1 MEKVKTNIVTVM
13 LSCTKNVLLV
23 IACFYFVYLMC
34 CVISGY
40 SDVIADRI
48 SSFFTLLAP
57 FFIPIKN
64 FMVEHTVKL
73 FMGWLIIAVWT
84 SCVIFKLDKSG
95 MEPPP
100 FLMNFAFILVPIGC
114 LISFITAFSF
124 VDTLILVTLIV
135 GLIAFF
141 LLFLSM
147 IIMIVI
153 IGDKEVVDEPK
164 KETEDIDL
172 KAPEQL
178 EMFNDKND
186 PV

>member
-1 MEKVKTNIVTVM
+1 MEKAKTNVVTVM

-64 FMVEHTVKL
+64 FIVEHTVKL
-73 FMGWLIIAVWT
+73 FIGWLIIAVWT

-95 MEPPP
+95 MEPPSS
-100 FLMNFAFILVPIGC
+100 LMNLAFILVPVGC
-114 LISFITAFSF
+114 LISSITAFSF

-135 GLIAFF
+135 GFLAFF

-147 IIMIVI
+147 IIIIVV
-153 IGDKEVVDEPK
+153 IGHKEGEDEPTK
-164 KETEDIDL
+164 DPEDVDGRV
-172 KAPEQL
+172 PEQL
-178 EMFNDKND
+178 EMFNNKND
-186 PV
+186 TV